1 MQHRVTVMIALSR
14 DGGEAGSF
22 FRVTWDRQGADRADT
37 QLYKRGGR
45 ACVVLTFRKQ
55 TGGFDPLLSIFKD
68 ADVVWGVESG
78 GDLSL
83 PDLPVDGGTPK
94 REGHTTRQSALTLFP

>member
-1 MQHRVTVMIALSR
+1 MQHRVTVTIALSR
-14 DGGEAGSF
+14 DGGGAGSF

-78 GDLSL
+78 GGTSASQTCLWTVAPPREKATPLSSL
-83 PDLPVDGGTPK
+83 L
-94 REGHTTRQSALTLFP
+94 